1 MNKGR
6 FIKTVTTTLCL
17 TSMMSIAV
25 FAQVLETHVGTYAM
39 ASLEQSYSGNLR
51 KGTAITRPNDLYKK
65 DDGTEASDYQT
76 LTYIKAYYD
85 DGDTGEKL
93 EGPYYCSTKVEYD
106 YGYIE
111 SFRSAHKVFK
121 YSMLLG
127 QVELP

>member
-1 MNKGR
+1 MSYIYDEHSSVCTSVRNTCGD
-6 FIKTVTTTLCL
+6 LCNGIIGAKL
-17 TSMMSIAV
+17 
-25 FAQVLETHVGTYAM
+25 QC
-39 ASLEQSYSGNLR
+39 NLR